1 MLEEK
6 YQKIVSVA
14 FPSTGVPYFLMTW
27 EHIIKLTVIP
37 IDFDGGKSHGR
48 KKKNPKNPLKIWK
61 NPQIRSQNR
70 RIFRSEKISY
80 AFSWSDTPLEE
91 NTSEP

>member
-14 FPSTGVPYFLMTW
+14 FPSTGVPYFLVTW

-48 KKKNPKNPLKIWK
+48 KKKKSKKSALNLEKSANPVPKSKD
-61 NPQIRSQNR
+61 
-70 RIFRSEKISY
+70 F
-80 AFSWSDTPLEE
+80 
-91 NTSEP
+91 